1 MRLEGPAD
9 RVEERRRAVLAGL
22 IARGIPAG
30 SGSCPDMSR
39 EHALSGLPIRRD
51 GALAHAVDLGRRT
64 LLFPVDHTLDEQD
77 MLRMA
82 EALKQTM
89 METSAQ

>member
-1 MRLEGPAD
+1 M
-9 RVEERRRAVLAGL
+9 
-22 IARGIPAG
+22 PAG

-51 GALAHAVDLGRRT
+51 GLLANAVDLGRRT
-64 LLFPVDHTLDEQD
+64 LMFPVDHTLEPAD

-82 EALKQTM
+82 E
-89 METSAQ
+89 EIGSAMREPGTR